1 MTLDLKWIY
10 EIIILFYGL
19 SLTGYFID
27 FIQGDRKANRIAFWL
42 LGVVWI
48 LQTIF
53 LLSQIF
59 IRDDFPVMTV
69 YDGLYFYAWILVTFS
84 LVLNKLFR
92 VDFIIFFTNVIG
104 FSVMIIHLMTRAQ
117 STMGRGGVELVNEM
131 LVVHI
136 TLAII
141 SYGFFTLSFIFSVLY
156 LLQYRWLKSK
166 KWRNRLVRLG
176 DLPRLER
183 LSYLFIIL
191 AVPLL
196 LIAIVLGVVWGYVSE
211 DTFYWLDFKTVGSII
226 VFVVYMVWLFLKVV
240 QGFQGRLIS
249 IYNVGAFLLL
259 LINFFLFSSLS
270 NFHF

>member
-1 MTLDLKWIY
+1 MVLDLKWIY

-27 FIQGDRKANRIAFWL
+27 FIQGDRRANKIAFWL
-42 LGVVWI
+42 LGIVWT
-48 LQTIF
+48 LQTVF

-59 IRDDFPVMTV
+59 IKDDFPVTTV

-84 LVLNKLFR
+84 LVLNRLFR

-117 STMGRGGVELVNEM
+117 RDMGEGGVELVNEM
-131 LVVHI
+131 LVVHV

-166 KWRNRLVRLG
+166 KWRNRLARLG
-176 DLPRLER
+176 DLAKLER
-183 LSYLFIIL
+183 LSYLFIVL
-191 AVPLL
+191 AVPVL
-196 LIAIVLGVVWGYVSE
+196 LIAIVLGVVWGYISE
-211 DTFYWLDFKTVGSII
+211 DVFYWLDFKTVGSII
-226 VFVVYMVWLFLKVV
+226 VVFVYMIWLFLKVV
-240 QGFQGRLIS
+240 RGFQGRLIS
-249 IYNVGAFLLL
+249 TYNIGAFLLL